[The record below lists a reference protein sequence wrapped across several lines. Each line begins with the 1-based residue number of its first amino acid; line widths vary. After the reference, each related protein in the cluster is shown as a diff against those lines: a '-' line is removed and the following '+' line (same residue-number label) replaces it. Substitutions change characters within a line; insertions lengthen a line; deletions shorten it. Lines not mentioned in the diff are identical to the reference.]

1 MSIRSAV
8 VLAAGEGA
16 RLRPLTKHRPKP
28 MLPAATKPILEHV
41 FDALVDAGIT
51 EITVVVG
58 YGHTHVQSHFG
69 STYRDS
75 SLEYVV
81 QDKQLGSGHAL
92 LAAESAVSEPRL
104 VLNGDQLVAGQIVED
119 VLDAHENDDD
129 ALATL
134 GLIRHADVGEY
145 GGVIC
150 EDDGTVETIVER
162 PRDDR
167 TYKLNAGVYAF
178 EPELFDYLHGP
189 EPHLNEYSLV
199 DGIANAV
206 DAEETVRGVTSD
218 GIWIDATYPWDL
230 LEVTETLFESADG
243 VESTVSSTARV
254 HESATI
260 VEPTV
265 ISADCVVGPG
275 AVVGPNVALGENVT
289 VGANAVVEHSVVDA
303 DTRVG
308 SGAALVDCVT
318 GRNVRVGTGSTVVG
332 GPGDVR
338 VGDRVHEGEQ
348 LGALLADRV
357 RDDGG
362 VTYAPGTIVGSD
374 AVINA
379 GTTVRGTVE
388 EGTEVQ

>member
-51 EITVVVG
+51 DITVVVG

-69 STYRDS
+69 STYRDV

-92 LAAESAVSEPRL
+92 LAAESAVSEPQL
-104 VLNGDQLVAGQIVED
+104 VLNGDQLVAGRIVED
-119 VLDAHENDDD
+119 VRNGHEDD
-129 ALATL
+129 ADAIATL

-167 TYKLNAGVYAF
+167 SYQLNAGVYAL
-178 EPELFDYLHGP
+178 EPEFFDYLRGP

-206 DAEETVRGVTSD
+206 DAEEIVRGVTSD

-243 VESTVSSTARV
+243 VESTVSSAARV

-260 VEPTV
+260 VEPAV

-338 VGDRVHEGEQ
+338 VGDHVHEGER

-379 GTTVRGTVE
+379 GTTVGGTVE

>member
-1 MSIRSAV
+1 MPIRSAV

-58 YGHTHVQSHFG
+58 YGRTHVQSHFG
-69 STYRDS
+69 STYRDAA
-75 SLEYVV
+75 LEYVV
-81 QDKQLGSGHAL
+81 QEKQLGSGHAL
-92 LAAESAVSEPRL
+92 LAAEPDVSEPRL
-104 VLNGDQLVAGQIVED
+104 VLNGDQLVAQRIVED
-119 VLDAHENDDD
+119 VLAAYDDGDD
-129 ALATL
+129 AIATL
-134 GLIRHADVGEY
+134 GLIRHEDVDEY

-150 EDDGTVETIVER
+150 DDDGYVTEIVEH
-162 PRDDR
+162 PSDDR
-167 TYKLNAGVYAF
+167 TYQLNAGVYVF
-178 EPELFDYLHGP
+178 EPELFEYLRVP
-189 EPHLNEYSLV
+189 DPQLNEYSLT
-199 DGIANAV
+199 DGIANAI
-206 DAEETVRGVTSD
+206 AAGETVRGVTSD
-218 GIWIDATYPWDL
+218 GVWIDATYPWDL
-230 LEVTETLFESADG
+230 LTVSAALLERVDG
-243 VESTVSSTARV
+243 VESTVSPDARI

-260 VEPTV
+260 VEPVV

-275 AVVGPNVALGENVT
+275 SVVGPNAVLGDNVT
-289 VGANAVVEHSVVDA
+289 VGANAIVEHSVIDA

-308 SGAALVDCVT
+308 SGATLVDCVT

-338 VGDRVHEGEQ
+338 VGNRVHENER

-357 RDDGG
+357 RDGGG

-374 AVINA
+374 AVLHA
-379 GTTVRGTVE
+379 GATVRGTIDHE
-388 EGTEVQ
+388 TEVQ

>member
-1 MSIRSAV
+1 MTIHSAV

-51 EITVVVG
+51 ELTVVVG
-58 YGHTHVQSHFG
+58 YGRTHVQSYFG
-69 STYRDS
+69 STYRDA

-92 LAAESAVSEPRL
+92 LAAEPEVSEPQL
-104 VLNGDQLVAGQIVED
+104 VLNGDQLVAQRIVED
-119 VLDAHENDDD
+119 VLAAYDDDDD
-129 ALATL
+129 AIATL
-134 GLIRHADVGEY
+134 GLVRDAAVDNY
-145 GGVIC
+145 GGVIL
-150 EDDGTVETIVER
+150 EDNGSVLEIVER

-167 TYKLNAGVYAF
+167 TYQLNAGVYAF
-178 EPELFDYLHGP
+178 DPELFEYLRGP
-189 EPHLNEYSLV
+189 EPQLNEYSLV
-199 DGIANAV
+199 DGIANAI
-206 DAEETVRGVTSD
+206 ESTETVRGVTSE

-230 LEVTETLFESADG
+230 LEVTETLFESVDG
-243 VESTVSSTARV
+243 VESEISADARV
-254 HESATI
+254 HDSATI
-260 VEPTV
+260 VEPVV

-275 AVVGPNVALGENVT
+275 AVVGPNVALGKNAT
-289 VGANAVVEHSVVDA
+289 IGANAVVETSVIDA

-308 SGAALVDCVT
+308 SGATLVDCVT
-318 GRNVRVGTGSTVVG
+318 GRNVRIGTGSTVVG

-338 VGDRVHEGEQ
+338 VGDRVHEAER

-357 RDDGG
+357 HDGGG

-379 GTTVRGTVE
+379 GTTVRGTIE
-388 EGTEVQ
+388 TGTEVQ